1 MKRFYLGGDK
11 VLQPKFKTP
20 KSILQKGLR
29 MINAPISPKQ
39 HQRVWKKASSDLEQ
53 LIGKENVV
61 AWLGHSKLKEYEVG
75 EEATIQVPTQLHQK
89 RLKEIFYNA
98 ICQTLDIKKIKFVI
112 DKSLI
117 EPIFSEELKLNNEK
131 RSIKKREGQKKH
143 RRFLKLRRGFTF
155 QNYYI
160 GKFNHFA
167 SLVAKNV
174 CTNPAN
180 DFSPAF
186 IHGAPG
192 CGKTHLLHAIAFN
205 IQETHPDLEVRYLT
219 SEEFQNHF
227 VEACRDTSKF
237 SKFRKWYR
245 EADVFIVDDINFLA
259 NKIKTQEE
267 LFNTL
272 NTLYQANKQ
281 VVLSSDLPAEELE
294 GFNSRLTT
302 RFASGLTAMIK
313 NPDYEDKKEVIR
325 HLCNKKSITP
335 PNNVIEYLAKNG
347 GPSIREL
354 EGLINN
360 LSFMAI
366 TENKSIQVEMAYKV
380 LPISKCEKKKITIED
395 IAVDIAEHFQINLEK
410 IKGKSRSKQFVEPR
424 HLICYLSKQYTPLS
438 LKEIGYYLGGRDHTS
453 VLHAINKITRARSI
467 DNEFNIRIEELSE
480 PYIK

>member
-1 MKRFYLGGDK
+1 MINTLIP
-11 VLQPKFKTP
+11 PKK
-20 KSILQKGLR
+20 LQK
-29 MINAPISPKQ
+29 
-39 HQRVWKKASSDLEQ
+39 VWKMATSDLAQ
-53 LIGKENVV
+53 LIGKENVN
-61 AWLGHSKLKEYEVG
+61 AWLGHSKLKEYEKG
-75 EEATIQVPTQLHQK
+75 EGAVIQVPTQLHQK
-89 RLKEIFYNA
+89 RLKEIFYSS
-98 ICQTLDIKKIKFVI
+98 ICEAFDVKNIKFIINDELVDPIFQEKEEKEEKLVKIKK
-112 DKSLI
+112 
-117 EPIFSEELKLNNEK
+117 E
-131 RSIKKREGQKKH
+131 IKKNSS
-143 RRFLKLRRGFTF
+143 LKLRKGFTF

-205 IQETHPDLEVRYLT
+205 IEETHPDLKIRYLT

-302 RFASGLTAMIK
+302 RFSSGLTALIK
-313 NPDYEDKKEVIR
+313 NPDYEDKKEVIK
-325 HLCNKKSITP
+325 HLCNKKDINP
-335 PNNVIEYLAKNG
+335 PNNVIEYLAKHG

-354 EGLINN
+354 EGLVNN
-360 LSFMAI
+360 LSFMGI
-366 TENKSIQVEMAYKV
+366 TENKQIKIEMAYQI
-380 LPISKCEKKKITIED
+380 LPISRSEKKKVTIND
-395 IAVDIAEHFQINLEK
+395 IAADIAEHFQIGLEE
-410 IKGKSRSKQFVEPR
+410 IRGKSRSKQFVEPR
-424 HLICYLSKQYTPLS
+424 HLICYLTKQYTQLS